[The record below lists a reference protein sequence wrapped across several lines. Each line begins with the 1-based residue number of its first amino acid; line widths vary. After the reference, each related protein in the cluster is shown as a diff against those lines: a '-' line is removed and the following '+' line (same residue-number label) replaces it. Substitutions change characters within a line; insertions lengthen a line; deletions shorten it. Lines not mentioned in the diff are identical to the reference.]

1 MKRRCSGTRAS
12 CWEKRG
18 IHILLGNQHISL
30 PDIHVSGHREKRGR
44 RVIEL
49 LSLNLKYIQNAL
61 IARKRVW
68 ALLKGQQN
76 RQTVSAVTWAKHC
89 SLKLH
94 ASSWQE
100 LISFSFYHSFFD
112 RDFYKAWWTVVLWKV
127 TRVSFKD
134 VRAALGNLPASL
146 LLPALYWNT
155 VAVVHAA
162 HLRKRDKHS
171 NWLSVRFLEK
181 P

>member
-1 MKRRCSGTRAS
+1 MKSRGSGRRAS
-12 CWEKRG
+12 CWEKRR
-18 IHILLGNQHISL
+18 IHILLGNQHISR
-30 PDIHVSGHREKRGR
+30 PDIHVSGHRGKRGR

-61 IARKRVW
+61 IPRKRVW

-76 RQTVSAVTWAKHC
+76 RQTASTVIWAKHRF
-89 SLKLH
+89 LKLH

-100 LISFSFYHSFFD
+100 LISFSFYYSFFD
-112 RDFYKAWWTVVLWKV
+112 RDFYKARLTASGALKV
-127 TRVSFKD
+127 TRVSFRD
-134 VRAALGNLPASL
+134 VRAALGNLPVSP

-162 HLRKRDKHS
+162 HLRKR
-171 NWLSVRFLEK
+171 
-181 P
+181 